1 MNPFNSEHEHVCA
14 CVFVSERAKNK
25 CVVFAISTDKV
36 KVTLTI
42 TSLFPN
48 AYKLSNTYIYQ
59 IISFRLHL
67 THVTSVFWSGSF
79 FSIHSHFFCF
89 LDSIGWKKFQWNVCV
104 EEWGTRAS
112 WNAIKSKSKL
122 NKKATEG
129 MPKLQIKWR
138 IYFITNKIWIECIE
152 VVHFNSIQWK
162 SRTTPPSPLSAA
174 TVQQCQ
180 PLCTPNCK
188 CTLFDIYLQF
198 VYKLYQLYRVIH
210 RNFIGKSFALSST
223 TIK

>member
-1 MNPFNSEHEHVCA
+1 MSPLC
-14 CVFVSERAKNK
+14 FVRA
-25 CVVFAISTDKV
+25 
-36 KVTLTI
+36 
-42 TSLFPN
+42 P
-48 AYKLSNTYIYQ
+48 
-59 IISFRLHL
+59 
-67 THVTSVFWSGSF
+67 F
-79 FSIHSHFFCF
+79 FSIYSHFFCF

-152 VVHFNSIQWK
+152 VVHFDSIQWK
-162 SRTTPPSPLSAA
+162 SKTTPPSPLSAA
-174 TVQQCQ
+174 TAQQCQ